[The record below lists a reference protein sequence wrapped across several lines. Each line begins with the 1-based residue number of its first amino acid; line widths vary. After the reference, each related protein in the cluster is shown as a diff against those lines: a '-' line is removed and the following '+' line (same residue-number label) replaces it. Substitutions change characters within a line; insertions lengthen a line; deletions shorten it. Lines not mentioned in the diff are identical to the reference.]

1 MKKLIVFAVTVMMSG
16 IFSIQAAEQ
25 EKDGDMEVRTKLASE
40 LLQTIQVD
48 KILTQTFD
56 SMKEMQKQAIMKMA
70 KDPESQSIAIEI
82 QGKVI
87 DLMKKEMSWENL
99 KPEFET
105 LYAETYTAE
114 ELDGL
119 LKFYQSPLGKKFIA
133 KQPEM
138 QRKTMMM
145 VQQMMMRVM
154 PKIQALTM
162 ELEQKARDAAKKAE
176 PESAPAGETKTQ
188 NDMEN

>member
-1 MKKLIVFAVTVMMSG
+1 MKKLIVFAVAVMMSG
-16 IFSIQAAEQ
+16 IFSIQAAEP
-25 EKDGDMEVRTKLASE
+25 EKDGDMEVRIKLASE

-56 SMKEMQKQAIMKMA
+56 SMKEMQKQTIMKMA
-70 KDPESQSIAIEI
+70 KDPESQAIAVEI
-82 QGKVI
+82 QEKVI
-87 DLMKKEMSWENL
+87 DLMKKEMSWEIL
-99 KPEFET
+99 KPEFER
-105 LYAETYTAE
+105 LYAETYSAE

-119 LKFYQSPLGKKFIA
+119 LKFYQSPLGKKFIE

-145 VQQMMMRVM
+145 VQQMMMRIM

-162 ELEQKARDAAKKAE
+162 ELEKKARDAAKKTE
-176 PESAPAGETKTQ
+176 PADESENKTQ
-188 NDMEN
+188 ENMEN